1 MVYNMEENINI
12 TVNNRC
18 LFAKAQTRPSLSLSL
33 SFTVHVPTLN
43 HLSTTPTTTFT
54 TSLHPFNL
62 FCFSSPKSRDEMN
75 EKTDVADVASTAM
88 SRPMVRCICA
98 RTAQSVLFDLLLDCI
113 LEEATGLAFRF
124 VIDQRCLHFRRK
136 WHNMMISFFWILKR
150 STFVAEKN
158 LVIYYRL
165 AFFKAAYALF
175 EADFC
180 VKADDDIYL
189 RPGLCNPEKRMLE
202 LHQTESCT
210 QSPTVDSGE

>member
-1 MVYNMEENINI
+1 MKANKNVYGLALVVRKIRGQRRLCYKLGI
-12 TVNNRC
+12 
-18 LFAKAQTRPSLSLSL
+18 
-33 SFTVHVPTLN
+33 
-43 HLSTTPTTTFT
+43 
-54 TSLHPFNL
+54 
-62 FCFSSPKSRDEMN
+62 
-75 EKTDVADVASTAM
+75 TDVADVASTAM

-98 RTAQSVLFDLLLDCI
+98 RTAQS
-113 LEEATGLAFRF
+113 
-124 VIDQRCLHFRRK
+124 
-136 WHNMMISFFWILKR
+136 
-150 STFVAEKN
+150 FVAEKN

-210 QSPTVDSGE
+210 QSPTVDSDTKVHPSLPNYNCHVPYTCFHTQSVPPRTYAATTLWIPLKGPVDTLSSYTWPTSSHIAPIPLP

>member
-1 MVYNMEENINI
+1 MEENINI

-88 SRPMVRCICA
+88 SRPMV
-98 RTAQSVLFDLLLDCI
+98 S

-189 RPGLCNPEKRMLE
+189 RPDRLSLLLAKE
-202 LHQTESCT
+202 LSHPQTYIGCMKKGPVFT
-210 QSPTVDSGE
+210 DPKLK

>member
-88 SRPMVRCICA
+88 SRPMV
-98 RTAQSVLFDLLLDCI
+98 S
-113 LEEATGLAFRF
+113 LEEATGLAF
-124 VIDQRCLHFRRK
+124 
-136 WHNMMISFFWILKR
+136 
-150 STFVAEKN
+150 
-158 LVIYYRL
+158 RL